1 MAVDREPANGLTKDA
16 VSGLSLADV
25 GISRFAGA
33 GKVYDLNSPSEFPES
48 MGRSSRLFAIAGGTT
63 KMSMKNQGGVTVV
76 SLKNSGQKSGTQL
89 SLGPGGMQIKM
100 K

>member
-1 MAVDREPANGLTKDA
+1 
-16 VSGLSLADV
+16 
-25 GISRFAGA
+25 
-33 GKVYDLNSPSEFPES
+33 

-76 SLKNSGQKSGTQL
+76 SLKNSGQRSGTQL

>member
-63 KMSMKNQGGVTVV
+63 KMSMKESRWRDGRQ
-76 SLKNSGQKSGTQL
+76 LKKQWPKVW
-89 SLGPGGMQIKM
+89 GPVACRSR
-100 K
+100 